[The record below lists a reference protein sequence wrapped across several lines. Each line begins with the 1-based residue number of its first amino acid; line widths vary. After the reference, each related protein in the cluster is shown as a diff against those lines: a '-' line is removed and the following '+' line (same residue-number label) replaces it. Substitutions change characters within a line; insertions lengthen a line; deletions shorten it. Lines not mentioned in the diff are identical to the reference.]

1 LVASADTVGDAWTPR
16 GELKVFVG
24 MAAGVGKTYAML
36 EEGQERLRGGEDVV
50 IGWLETHGRAETAA
64 QAEGLEVVPPL
75 EMSYRGVTLRDMDTD
90 AVLARAP
97 QVALVDEL
105 AHTNAP
111 GLRHAKRFA
120 DVEALL
126 DQGIDVL
133 STVNVQHL
141 ESLNDRVFELTG
153 VRVRETIP
161 DRVLLDADDVVLVDL
176 TPEALQARLRAGKV
190 YSLDRVDRALLNF
203 FTTSNLGALREVA
216 LREVAGAVDEQMQ
229 REAPPYKERPGL
241 PEPRIGERV
250 LVLARPERGAQR
262 LVRGG
267 WRAARR
273 LGGEL
278 DVVCPEG
285 HLDDEGRR
293 QLGLIKDLAVNLG
306 AHFLT
311 VPADDVAAE
320 VARLVADR
328 GVTRLVMSAPRGR
341 GLMARMRG
349 DLLSSLLE
357 RLEDVDIFLFA
368 DREESRTKEL

>member
-1 LVASADTVGDAWTPR
+1 MGETPTR

-36 EEGQERLRGGEDVV
+36 EEGQERRRAGEDVV

-64 QAEGLEVVPPL
+64 VAEGLEAVPPL
-75 EMSYRGVTLRDMDTD
+75 EVPYRGVTLRDMDLD
-90 AVLARAP
+90 GVLARAP
-97 QVALVDEL
+97 RVALVDEL

-111 GLRHAKRFA
+111 GLRHAKRYA
-120 DVEALL
+120 DVEQLL
-126 DQGIDVL
+126 DHGIDVL

-161 DRVLLDADDVVLVDL
+161 DRILLDADDVVLVDV

-190 YSLDRVDRALLNF
+190 YAMDRVDRALLNF
-203 FTTSNLGALREVA
+203 FTTANLGALREVA
-216 LREVAGAVDEQMQ
+216 LREVAGAVDEQMH
-229 REAPPYKERPGL
+229 RDAPPAPERPQ
-241 PEPRIGERV
+241 PEARIGERV
-250 LVLARPERGAQR
+250 MVLVRPERGAQR

-278 DVVCPEG
+278 DVLVVEG
-285 HLDDEGRR
+285 RLDEEGRR
-293 QLGLIKDLAVNLG
+293 QAALLKDLAVTLG
-306 AHFLT
+306 AHFLSI
-311 VPADDVAAE
+311 PDDDVAGE
-320 VARLVADR
+320 VVRLAGDR
-328 GVTRLVMSAPRGR
+328 GVTRLVMGAPRGR

-349 DLLSSLLE
+349 DLLTSLLE
-357 RLEDVDIFLFA
+357 RLQDVDIFLFA
-368 DREESRTKEL
+368 DREESRAKET